1 MWIRRTFALAAG
13 LVLAST
19 AAAYALQAAEG
30 SYERGLTLYR
40 QRNFR
45 AAITEFDQVL
55 EVEPNRADVL
65 YLKGY
70 CQYMLKEFSESV
82 ETFGKAFEADP
93 LLDPRTIYRK
103 AGASSG
109 S

>member
-1 MWIRRTFALAAG
+1 MRGGGALPPCPGPLAG
-13 LVLAST
+13 LVPSAATSQAPSATIDTAAST
-19 AAAYALQAAEG
+19 A
-30 SYERGLTLYR
+30 STRRGQPR
-40 QRNFR
+40 F
-45 AAITEFDQVL
+45 TEFDQVL